1 MPTVMMSLIFDN
13 FPDPDVLEAEGKVQ
27 RHVLVAFLEAVVL
40 LDAVKVVSR

>member
-1 MPTVMMSLIFDN
+1 MTMSLICDN
-13 FPDPDVLEAEGKVQ
+13 VPDPDVLEAEGKVQ